1 MKSHLTNRP
10 RACASLL
17 QKLLFGV
24 LLLGL
29 TVTAYAVPIT
39 GSIGMGGNFIA
50 VGDSSVGDYSFNAAS
65 NLGTATGVD
74 FVPGN
79 FLVNSIS
86 GSFSSVSSP
95 SGNITDFQFDPG
107 LGINDG
113 SGGVTSVSSIVDF
126 WTIDGFSFE
135 LTSLAKG
142 FTNDPNTFLVLE
154 GAGMISGNG
163 FDATLGSWSFT
174 GDTTNGGTFSWSAGS
189 ATVAAPG
196 SLVLLSIGLFGIVG
210 RRYL

>member
-1 MKSHLTNRP
+1 MESHLTNRP

-17 QKLLFGV
+17 QKLFFGM

-50 VGDSSVGDYSFNAAS
+50 VDDTWATTGTAS
-65 NLGTATGVD
+65 ATGVD
-74 FVPGN
+74 FDPN
-79 FLVNSIS
+79 LFIVNSTS
-86 GSFSSVSSP
+86 GSFTSVSSTI
-95 SGNITDFQFDPG
+95 GNITDFQFDPG

-135 LTSLAKG
+135 LTSVAKG

-163 FDATLGSWSFT
+163 FDATSGTWSFT

-196 SLVLLSIGLFGIVG
+196 SLVLLSIGLFGMVG